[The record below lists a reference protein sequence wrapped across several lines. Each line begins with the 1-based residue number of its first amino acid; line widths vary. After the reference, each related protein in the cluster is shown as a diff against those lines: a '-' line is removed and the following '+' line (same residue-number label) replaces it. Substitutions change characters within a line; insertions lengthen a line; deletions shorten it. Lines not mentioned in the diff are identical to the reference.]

1 MFGVFLISLFI
12 SHNWYVEINM
22 DTLQKYIAQITEKLN
37 SEFFLSLLNQFSE
50 WIRSNAD
57 TFSTA
62 IVACGLVL
70 LDNQIRG
77 MVKRSLEP
85 YNLIVRLLAFIF
97 LFTFGYALLAGLG
110 QPYVTKLLIAMNNY
124 VLGPSVIGTLLI
136 FGTILERQS

>member
-1 MFGVFLISLFI
+1 
-12 SHNWYVEINM
+12 M

>member
-1 MFGVFLISLFI
+1 M
-12 SHNWYVEINM
+12 N
-22 DTLQKYIAQITEKLN
+22 TLQKYIAQITEKLN
-37 SEFFLSLLNQFSE
+37 SELFLSLLNQFSE

-62 IVACGLVL
+62 IVACALVL

-77 MVKRSLEP
+77 MVKRSLQP

-110 QPYVTKLLIAMNNY
+110 QPYVTKLLIGMNNY
-124 VLGPSVIGTLLI
+124 VLGPSVIGALLI